1 MKQYVI
7 KFSQTISD
15 AKKQSLLALLSV
27 VNFVSSF
34 GIYVVEM
41 SRDLL
46 LSLKEDIDILY
57 IKESV

>member
-1 MKQYVI
+1 MKRYII

-15 AKKQSLLALLSV
+15 AKKQALLALLSV

-46 LSLKEDIDILY
+46 LSLKEDTDILY
-57 IKESV
+57 VKESA